1 METKED
7 GCLLDHLSAQE
18 RVELEQALT
27 RMLDVMVTP
36 EPAFVPRT
44 AA

>member
-18 RVELEQALT
+18 RVELEQALS